1 MKEAA
6 LHWQSIALFTLQTAS
21 EAYIA
26 GFFHDVNLCAIHRR
40 VITINRKDI
49 WLAIELHSHDH
60 VGGKSQISDVGVT
73 NPSGMIVSDRTEKK
87 GLTGPIDRAVTVPNI
102 NWNQQLQDAVGSNTS
117 SVGGKGGKGKG
128 KGSLKRIWRV
138 LRDTIHGI
146 TRLAMCRLARRGGVC
161 CIAGLVYEDIRGVL
175 KIFLQHV
182 VWDIITY
189 TEHNCRKTV
198 TVTDVLFAL
207 KHHGCTLYG
216 FTWPY
221 NYKHQKPSIP
231 NRDDKA

>member
-1 MKEAA
+1 MKETV

-26 GFFHDVNLCAIHRR
+26 GFFYDVNLCAIHRR

-49 WLAIELHSHDH
+49 WLTIELCGHDH

-73 NPSGMIVSDRTEKK
+73 NPSGTIVSDRTEKK
-87 GLTGPIDRAVTVPNI
+87 GLTGPIDRAVTAPNVD
-102 NWNQQLQDAVGSNTS
+102 WNQRLQDAVGSNTS

-128 KGSLKRIWRV
+128 KGNLKRIRRV

-146 TRLAMCRLARRGGVC
+146 TCPAMCRLAWRGGVRH
-161 CIAGLVYEDIRGVL
+161 IAGLVYEDIRGVL

-182 VWDIITY
+182 MQDIITY
-189 TEHNCRKTV
+189 TEHSRRKTV
-198 TVTDVLFAL
+198 TVTDILFAL
-207 KHHGCTLYG
+207 KHHGRMLYG
-216 FTWPY
+216 FTRPY
-221 NYKHQKPSIP
+221 NYKHQKLSIP
-231 NRDDKA
+231 NRDDRA